1 MLESYYIWMIFH
13 LSLSFLLGLVIYF
26 SKQGFWINL
35 LLISYVCWSL
45 IGFLPQQVTIYE
57 LLLKITLPAS
67 GINILLFAFLPETH
81 PHVTD
86 HTFCLKLNLKN
97 RKLQLENIRKGIS
110 VIGAAGSGK
119 TQSVVYNTLE
129 HFRKHS
135 FSGLIHDY
143 KDFELT
149 ELAYPLFKNGD
160 LPFYIISFDQCFHRV
175 NPIAP
180 RYMTDQESINEM
192 ARVLLVN
199 LTEQRDVVASG
210 TLRFFHDVAEGIIA
224 GLIWK
229 IKTEDP
235 LNCNLPYLINCYQA
249 MDNQSLAEY
258 LSSDPVSRNM
268 AAAYINGL
276 ESERQTAAAR
286 STLSNAFKKITS
298 NRIFDVL
305 SKDEIPLDINNPDNP
320 AVVCIVN
327 NPKFETAYTP
337 VISSIIHTIIKQM
350 SVRDRCPSFLLMEEA
365 PTIRLLHM
373 HRVPATL
380 RSFNICTVYVMQD
393 RSQIDLVYGEKASRA
408 IMSNL
413 SYQFFGKVN
422 DPDTAK
428 YFERFFELI
437 QKDSI
442 SISEG
447 QNLDFDAR
455 ITRSKREVAQLRADL
470 FFRLQPGEFVCYADG
485 KAYPIVFENSKIIR
499 ELPKLSLGKISSLE
513 SPI

>member
-1 MLESYYIWMIFH
+1 MLESFYIWMVFH
-13 LSLSFLLGLVIYF
+13 LCQSLLLGLVIYF
-26 SKQGFWINL
+26 SRQGFWWNL
-35 LLISYVCWSL
+35 LFIAYLCWILAGYLPAQVSL
-45 IGFLPQQVTIYE
+45 YE
-57 LLLKITLPAS
+57 LWLKIALPAS
-67 GINILLFAFLPETH
+67 GINILLFAFVPE
-81 PHVTD
+81 PQPPITD
-86 HTFCLKLNLKN
+86 HTFYLKLKLKN
-97 RKLQLENIRKGIS
+97 RNLNLENIRKGIS

-119 TQSVVYNTLE
+119 TQSVVYNTLQ

-149 ELAYPLFKNGD
+149 ELAYPLFKTGE
-160 LPFYIISFDQCFHRV
+160 LPFYIISFDKCIHRV

-180 RYMTDQESINEM
+180 NYMSDQESINEM
-192 ARVLLVN
+192 ARVLLIN
-199 LTEQRDVVASG
+199 LTEQRDIVASG
-210 TLRFFHDVAEGIIA
+210 TLRFFHDVAEGII
-224 GLIWK
+224 GGMIWK
-229 IKTEDP
+229 LKTEDP
-235 LNCNLPYLINCYQA
+235 QNCNLPYLINYYQK
-249 MDNQSLAEY
+249 MDNKGLADY
-258 LSSDPVSRNM
+258 LISDPISRNM

-298 NRIFDVL
+298 SRIFDVL
-305 SKDEIPLDINNPDNP
+305 SKDEIPLDINNPENP

-350 SVRDRCPSFLLMEEA
+350 SVRKRCPSFLLMEEA

-393 RSQIDLVYGEKASRA
+393 RSQIDLIYGEKASRA
-408 IMSNL
+408 ILSNL

-422 DPDTAK
+422 DPLTAK

-437 QKDSI
+437 EKENI

-447 QNLDFDAR
+447 LNLDFDAR
-455 ITRSKREVAQLRADL
+455 ITRSKREVSQIRADL
-470 FFRLQPGEFVCYADG
+470 FFRLKPGEFVCYADG
-485 KAYPIVFENSKIIR
+485 KAYPVVFEQSRPVLERPLLNN
-499 ELPKLSLGKISSLE
+499 GKD
-513 SPI
+513 